1 MVDVLLLAGLLHAN
15 IRSGASVR
23 RLIGSLG
30 VIMGHAL
37 VARSLVSLAG
47 FLSALS
53 VDQHETYSG
62 LHICFPATSHVLIR
76 FPIDSE
82 EFHC

>member
-1 MVDVLLLAGLLHAN
+1 
-15 IRSGASVR
+15 VR
-23 RLIGSLG
+23 HLIGSLG

-47 FLSALS
+47 FLGALS
-53 VDQHETYSG
+53 VDRHETYSG
-62 LHICFPATSHVLIR
+62 LHICFLVTSHVLIGLL
-76 FPIDSE
+76 IDSE